1 MGIFFAKECF
11 MVILKV
17 ELELACRLDR
27 YLKRLYPNL
36 TQGII
41 ERSLRLKQIMVNS
54 SKATAGLRINIGDEI
69 YLSDNLNIISQPI
82 PNKSFTSPVISLA
95 SKLMNDYLIYQDEH
109 LIAINKPSSLATQ
122 QGSKINLSIDDALQY
137 LNSQSQSA
145 NFKLVH
151 RLDKDTSGI
160 LLIAKNYLASVKLM
174 QAFQEKMIQKTYL
187 AVIFGRPQQNEG
199 DIQGIIG
206 KNRGGVY
213 EIVQNNIENGKLA
226 ITHYKLLKNL
236 NNGLSL
242 VEFTPLTGRM
252 HQLRLHAK
260 MLDCP
265 IIGDVKYGNHQ
276 SIALSKKMLLHAK
289 KLVLPKEIFGKEIII
304 NSELPEYFVKYV
316 T

>member
-1 MGIFFAKECF
+1 
-11 MVILKV
+11 
-17 ELELACRLDR
+17 
-27 YLKRLYPNL
+27 
-36 TQGII
+36 
-41 ERSLRLKQIMVNS
+41 
-54 SKATAGLRINIGDEI
+54 
-69 YLSDNLNIISQPI
+69 
-82 PNKSFTSPVISLA
+82 
-95 SKLMNDYLIYQDEH
+95 
-109 LIAINKPSSLATQ
+109 
-122 QGSKINLSIDDALQY
+122 
-137 LNSQSQSA
+137 
-145 NFKLVH
+145 
-151 RLDKDTSGI
+151 
-160 LLIAKNYLASVKLM
+160 
-174 QAFQEKMIQKTYL
+174 
-187 AVIFGRPQQNEG
+187 
-199 DIQGIIG
+199 
-206 KNRGGVY
+206 VY

-304 NSELPEYFVKYV
+304 NSELPEYFVKYI